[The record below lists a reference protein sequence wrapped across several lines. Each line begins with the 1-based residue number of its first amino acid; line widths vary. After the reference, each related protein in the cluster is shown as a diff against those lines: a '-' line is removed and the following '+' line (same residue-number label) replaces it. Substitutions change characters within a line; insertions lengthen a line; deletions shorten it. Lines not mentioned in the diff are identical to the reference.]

1 MRACLGVL
9 LLETGELG
17 AVSPD
22 GPPELDG
29 CDGARLRGPHLADE
43 VAEALGDVALHPQ
56 RVRAVQ
62 LEQVVVPVEVL
73 RQDLQ

>member
-1 MRACLGVL
+1 MRACLCVL
-9 LLETGELG
+9 LLEPGELR
-17 AVSPD
+17 AVSSD

-73 RQDLQ
+73 RQDLR